1 VSKARPRVADYPFTT
16 LHPHVGALAYADG
29 FSATMA
35 DIPGLVEGAHGDA
48 GMGHQFLRHVERT
61 RVLLYV
67 IDAAGKDPVGDL
79 QALQLELRLFKAELP
94 ARPSLVV
101 ANKMDL
107 VVEGGAGAA
116 SVEALRDAS
125 PMPVFPVS
133 TVTKAGLPALLQ
145 AIRWFCERGVDAG
158 AALGA
163 GGGSKK

>member
-1 VSKARPRVADYPFTT
+1 
-16 LHPHVGALAYADG
+16 
-29 FSATMA
+29 
-35 DIPGLVEGAHGDA
+35 
-48 GMGHQFLRHVERT
+48 
-61 RVLLYV
+61 V

-107 VVEGGAGAA
+107 VVVEGGAGAA
-116 SVEALRDAS
+116 SVEALRAAT